1 MIDDTTPSDKDV
13 LDATGR
19 HPDEWFAFLDAQ
31 GATQWSREGIGEWLS
46 GALVIVGLLGDRTI
60 EDVLVFNS
68 EVAELPEE
76 FARLPITDIVVRKG

>member
-1 MIDDTTPSDKDV
+1 MSDDTTPSDKDV

-46 GALVIVGLLGDRTI
+46 GALAGVDSEWSDAIAANYRKARGL
-60 EDVLVFNS
+60 F
-68 EVAELPEE
+68 
-76 FARLPITDIVVRKG
+76 